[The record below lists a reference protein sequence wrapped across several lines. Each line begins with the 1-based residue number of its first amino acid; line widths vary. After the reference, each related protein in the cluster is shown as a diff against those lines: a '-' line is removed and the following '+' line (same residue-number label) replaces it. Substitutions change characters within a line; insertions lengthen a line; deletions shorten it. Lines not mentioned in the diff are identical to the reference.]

1 MGNKKNKNFHELI
14 PKIVEMFQKVYPDLI
29 F

>member
-1 MGNKKNKNFHELI
+1 MVNKKNKNFDELT